1 MEMNGIAAW
10 KQPEAVLP
18 SEGSQRANT
27 TYDSTYMENLKY
39 DRNEP
44 TFKTEAETEE
54 LSGGC
59 QGEGA
64 GGGRVQGCSWQIQA
78 FIHRMDKPGP
88 TV

>member
-1 MEMNGIAAW
+1 MECAAAW

-44 TFKTEAETEE
+44 TFKTEAETEGTE
-54 LSGGC
+54 WWLPR
-59 QGEGA
+59 
-64 GGGRVQGCSWQIQA
+64 GGGWGRDRVQGCSWQIQA
-78 FIHRMDKPGP
+78 FVHRMDKPGP